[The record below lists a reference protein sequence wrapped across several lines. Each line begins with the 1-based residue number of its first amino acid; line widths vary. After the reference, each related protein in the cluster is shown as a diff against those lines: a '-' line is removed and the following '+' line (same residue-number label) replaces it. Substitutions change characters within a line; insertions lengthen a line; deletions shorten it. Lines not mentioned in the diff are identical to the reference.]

1 MGDRMCIR
9 GCVQRDVHYA
19 TCSCNGPGW
28 ENREDRCRGCA
39 PRECRDGSYLCDPCF
54 GRMRRHLDD
63 TPDLLGRLAS
73 IADPAKA
80 VPTDAFR
87 SGGGGPVEAA
97 APIGADLIDAI
108 TAIRATYSTYLSW
121 GSDLTAMSNDVEAVS
136 WMCSMV
142 LDRHPMVDG
151 VREAWSVQDAVDRWG
166 VERRDPTTWTEPGED
181 GEEPV
186 APVREWGDGLVS
198 REQAAKY
205 ADREI
210 RTIRRWET
218 QGLIHRIT
226 TITGE
231 RGRKIALFRLSQ
243 VLTVKAEQA
252 S

>member
-1 MGDRMCIR
+1 MSERTCIR

-19 TCSCNGPGW
+19 TCVRSGPEWGLDP
-28 ENREDRCRGCA
+28 ERCRGCA
-39 PRECRDGSYLCDPCF
+39 PKACREGSLICDADF
-54 GRMRRHLDD
+54 GKMRALLAD

-80 VPTDAFR
+80 VPTDQFKT
-87 SGGGGPVEAA
+87 GGGGPVEAA

-108 TAIRATYSTYLSW
+108 TAIKATYSTYVSW
-121 GSDLTAMSNDVEAVS
+121 GSDLTAMSNDVEAIA

-142 LDRHPMVDG
+142 LDRHPVIDG

-166 VERRDPTTWTEPGED
+166 VERRDPSTWTEPGED
-181 GEEPV
+181 GEEPI